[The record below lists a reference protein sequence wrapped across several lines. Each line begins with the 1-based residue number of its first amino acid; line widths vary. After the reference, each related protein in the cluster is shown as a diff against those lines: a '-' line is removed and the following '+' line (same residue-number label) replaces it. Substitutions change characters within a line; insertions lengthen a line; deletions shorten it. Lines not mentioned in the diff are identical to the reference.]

1 MGEYVIVRF
10 FVIWKINDTLGLG
23 CVGRNISKINIGFD
37 GHVGGTR

>member
-10 FVIWKINDTLGLG
+10 FVIWNINDTLG

-37 GHVGGTR
+37 GHVGSTR